1 MLPVKLVKALLQV
14 TKGLKDSGKPVLGLI
29 EAQNGVVTA
38 TDGHRLINIEDPD
51 CGNGYYSYDSV
62 TKAVK
67 IAGVDK
73 LKEMNISSAMME
85 IPEWQYPNWEQ
96 IVPTNL
102 DECHKVAF
110 RAEYLKEMCEIA
122 IASGSPIIEMHIPK
136 YKKNS
141 DGVLHDHCTSAV
153 MCFWKVGELV
163 GRGLLM
169 PVEIRDGFIQWKNT
183 LKSGKTVPKK
193 REKVAA

>member
-1 MLPVKLVKALLQV
+1 MLPVKLVNALLKI

-29 EAQNGVVTA
+29 EAQDGVVTA

-51 CGNGYYSYDSV
+51 CGNGYYGHEAV

-102 DECHKVAF
+102 DGCHKVAF
-110 RAEYLKEMCEIA
+110 RAEYLKEMCEMA
-122 IASGSPIIEMHIPK
+122 IASGSTNIEMHIPK

-141 DGVLHDHCTSAV
+141 YGVLYDHCTSPV
-153 MCFWKVGELV
+153 MCFWKVGDLV

-169 PVEIRDGFIQWKNT
+169 PVQIRDGFIQWKNT

>member
-1 MLPVKLVKALLQV
+1 MLPVKLVNALLKI
-14 TKGLKDSGKPVLGLI
+14 TKGLKESGRPVLGLI

-38 TDGHRLINIEDPD
+38 IDGHRLINIEDPD

-67 IAGVDK
+67 IAGVDQ
-73 LKEMNISSAMME
+73 LKEINISSAMME
-85 IPEWQYPNWEQ
+85 IPEWQYPNWERL
-96 IVPTNL
+96 IPTNL
-102 DECHKVAF
+102 DECRKVAF
-110 RAEYLKEMCEIA
+110 RAEYLKEMCEMA
-122 IASGSPIIEMHIPK
+122 IASGSTTIEMHIPEYEK
-136 YKKNS
+136 DE
-141 DGVLHDHCTSAV
+141 DGVLYDQCTSPV
-153 MCFWKVGELV
+153 MCFWKVGGLV

-169 PVEIRDGFIQWKNT
+169 PVKISDGFIRWKNT

>member
-1 MLPVKLVKALLQV
+1 MLPVKLVNALLKV
-14 TKGLKDSGKPVLGLI
+14 TKGLKDSGRPVLGLI

-85 IPEWQYPNWEQ
+85 IPEWQYPHWEQ
-96 IVPTNL
+96 IVPTDL
-102 DECHKVAF
+102 GGCRKVAF
-110 RAEYLKEMCEIA
+110 RAEYLKEMCEMA

-136 YKKNS
+136 YKFKY
-141 DGVLHDHCTSAV
+141 DGELHDHCTSPV

-169 PVEIRDGFIQWKNT
+169 SVEIRNGFIQWKNT
-183 LKSGKTVPKK
+183 LKSGKPVPKK

>member
-1 MLPVKLVKALLQV
+1 MLPVKLVNALLKI
-14 TKGLKDSGKPVLGLI
+14 TKGNKDSGRPVLGLI
-29 EAQNGVVTA
+29 EAQDGVVTC
-38 TDGHRLINIEDPD
+38 TDRHRLINIEDPD
-51 CGNGYYSYDSV
+51 CGNGYYGHDAV

-73 LKEMNISSAMME
+73 LTEMNISSVMME
-85 IPEWQYPNWEQ
+85 IPEGQYPHWEKL
-96 IVPTNL
+96 VPTDL
-102 DECHKVAF
+102 DGCRKVAF
-110 RAEYLKEMCEIA
+110 RAEYLKQMCEMA

-136 YKKNS
+136 YNKNE
-141 DGVLHDHCTSAV
+141 DGVLYDHCTSAV
-153 MCFWKVGELV
+153 MCFWKVGEMV

-193 REKVAA
+193 RGKTAA